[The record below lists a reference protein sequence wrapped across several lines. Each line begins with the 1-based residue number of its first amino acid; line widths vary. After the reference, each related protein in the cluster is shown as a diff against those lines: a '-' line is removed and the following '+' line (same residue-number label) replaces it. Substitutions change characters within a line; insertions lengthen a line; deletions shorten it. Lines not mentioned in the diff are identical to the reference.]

1 MKISENLERLK
12 DPKFYLENFTKIK
25 GKKPG
30 ALIPFI
36 LNEAQKDLFNTVR
49 TNNRIIINKSRQIG
63 FSTAMVGYFYH
74 NTITTPGTTT
84 AIIGYN
90 SDLTSELLD
99 KVKTFYR
106 STPASLKPTIQYN
119 SKYEIS
125 FPRLDSKILVLP
137 STVNVGRG
145 YTLSQVLA
153 TELSSWEN
161 AEEKMMT
168 LEASVPI
175 NGKLVIESTPK
186 GAQGLYHRMW
196 MAEDNGYIK
205 KEYGWHWGY
214 SDAEIEIIRKRMNNP
229 SKFAQEYLCSF
240 LASGRA
246 VFDPY
251 MIKEQRKNIWK
262 VGEEH
267 KQNGEVY
274 KVEEVDHLRI
284 YKKPVTGGMYV
295 AGCLPDGEKVLTND
309 GLKDIEDV
317 NFNDLLIN
325 KNGDEVEIKNIQRRY
340 YEGNIIEIKP
350 NYTSISTKFT
360 PDHPVL
366 VLRDNKIHR
375 ACKRLGGERYYNNS
389 VRWKKIKDITNKD
402 IFKIP
407 IRFIKFLSGS
417 EIISHFPCQDN
428 IRIDRRVNP
437 EIILKEDFW
446 FFMGL
451 WLAEGWVRKD
461 KVGRNSITLHLNGY
475 TEYEL
480 AKRIQS
486 ICKKLFN
493 RNFSLNKRKDRQN
506 TFDLKLSSEVIY
518 EFIINNF
525 GQKSKNK
532 DIKEWIKYLP
542 INLKLALFEGYR
554 TGDGCEVKTKEG
566 LKINCVSISEK
577 LLYDFQEI
585 LLSVGILSSVK
596 VLREAGYHFIVKKES
611 YCQKTFELNL
621 SVRDSDKILK
631 NNVKFKRK
639 RHKHYGWVEDGFLYA
654 KIAKIK
660 KSYYEGYVNNFETKT
675 HSYQSPFI
683 ITHNCDVSEGV
694 EGGDY
699 SFVTIWN
706 RTTGEEVAMFRGL
719 IPPDR
724 FADKLYDWGMKY
736 NKALMVVEI
745 NNHGLTTLT
754 CLKQKIYPSL
764 YFRPKKIDSL
774 GVSSSDKFGWRTT
787 KVTRPLLIDEFAQAC
802 RDEEVIV
809 HSKELLDEMSVF
821 IYDDNGNMV
830 PGSGFHDDGIFAAGI
845 AWQGFKLMPKTE
857 LRQLDYSKHLPT
869 SFAY

>member
-36 LNEAQKDLFNTVR
+36 LNEAQKDLFNAVKR
-49 TNNRIIINKSRQIG
+49 NDRIIINKSRQIG
-63 FSTAMVGYFYH
+63 FCLSPDTKILTANLKWIKIEDIKIGSKVISVDENISGGKGSERRIKTSIVEKKWSVYDNAIKVIFDNGEQLILTGKHRMLYKSGKGLLWKSAEDFKIGDKIRFITKPWGESTYEDYWFGGILDGEGTMQNKKRRVNISVFQTEGVVLDRIENYIKNKGYICCKSIDDRFLKKNVSGKKRMISFTFCRMQDLFKVIGQCKVTRFLQYEWWNGRRLPQNGWAKIVSIEGLPKRKMIDLQTSRKTFIANGFVSHNSTAMVGWMYH
-74 NTITTPGTTT
+74 NTITVPGTTT

-106 STPASLKPTIQYN
+106 TTPASLKPTIQYN

-145 YTLSQVLA
+145 YTISNCLA

-175 NGKLVIESTPK
+175 TGKLVIESTPK

-214 SDAEIEIIRKRMNNP
+214 SRKEIEIIRKRMNNP

-262 VGEEH
+262 LGETY
-267 KQNGEVY
+267 KQNGEIY
-274 KVEEVDHLRI
+274 KVKEVDHLRT
-284 YKKPVTGGMYV
+284 YKEPVAGGMYA
-295 AGCLPDGEKVLTND
+295 AG
-309 GLKDIEDV
+309 I
-317 NFNDLLIN
+317 
-325 KNGDEVEIKNIQRRY
+325 
-340 YEGNIIEIKP
+340 
-350 NYTSISTKFT
+350 
-360 PDHPVL
+360 
-366 VLRDNKIHR
+366 
-375 ACKRLGGERYYNNS
+375 
-389 VRWKKIKDITNKD
+389 
-402 IFKIP
+402 
-407 IRFIKFLSGS
+407 
-417 EIISHFPCQDN
+417 
-428 IRIDRRVNP
+428 
-437 EIILKEDFW
+437 
-446 FFMGL
+446 
-451 WLAEGWVRKD
+451 
-461 KVGRNSITLHLNGY
+461 
-475 TEYEL
+475 
-480 AKRIQS
+480 
-486 ICKKLFN
+486 
-493 RNFSLNKRKDRQN
+493 
-506 TFDLKLSSEVIY
+506 
-518 EFIINNF
+518 
-525 GQKSKNK
+525 
-532 DIKEWIKYLP
+532 
-542 INLKLALFEGYR
+542 
-554 TGDGCEVKTKEG
+554 
-566 LKINCVSISEK
+566 
-577 LLYDFQEI
+577 
-585 LLSVGILSSVK
+585 
-596 VLREAGYHFIVKKES
+596 
-611 YCQKTFELNL
+611 
-621 SVRDSDKILK
+621 
-631 NNVKFKRK
+631 
-639 RHKHYGWVEDGFLYA
+639 
-654 KIAKIK
+654 
-660 KSYYEGYVNNFETKT
+660 
-675 HSYQSPFI
+675 
-683 ITHNCDVSEGV
+683 DVSEGV

-699 SFVTIWN
+699 SFVTIWD

-724 FADKLYDWGMKY
+724 LADKLYDWGIKY

-754 CLKQKIYPSL
+754 CLKQKVYPSL

-802 RDEEVIV
+802 RDKEVVI

-830 PGSGFHDDGIFAAGI
+830 PGSGFHDDGIFSAGI
-845 AWQGFKLMPKTE
+845 AWQGFKLMPKTK
-857 LRQLDYSKHLPT
+857 LRQLDYQQHLPT
-869 SFAY
+869 NFAY